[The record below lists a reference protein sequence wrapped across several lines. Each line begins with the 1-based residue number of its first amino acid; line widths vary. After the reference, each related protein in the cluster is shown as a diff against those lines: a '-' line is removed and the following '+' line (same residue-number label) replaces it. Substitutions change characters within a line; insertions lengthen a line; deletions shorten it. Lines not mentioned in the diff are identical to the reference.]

1 MNYRQASL
9 LASEDASTAATKTV
23 DISIKD
29 VISRI
34 QVKYGYTNGS
44 HDATGHPA
52 LTVSKVEIVDGSTVL
67 YSLSGKEIEALDF
80 FDGKRTQPYEREFR
94 SGCPG
99 IVLLNLNFGRKL
111 YDPLLAFDP
120 KKFSNPQIK
129 VSHNKALGG
138 SAPSSSTLEIVA
150 DVFDQKAVTPQ
161 GFLMSKEHQTET
173 LVANAYVNVDLP
185 TDHIL
190 RKLLIMSRTAGY
202 ELDNQLSTLHLDEDN
217 DKRVIIDSNID
228 DFFHFME
235 NLFGPYRE
243 QIVGTFSGVASHG
256 WYCTPISHSELH
268 VRPIGGAT
276 VELDSEFGGGYFTM
290 TPSAVTAW
298 RGGVTGFEPHGAVPV
313 IFGDQDDIVDWFDVT
328 KVGTLRL
335 RLKAASGPSGSV
347 EVVTQQLR
355 KYA

>member
-9 LASEDASTAATKTV
+9 LAQEDASTAGTKTV
-23 DISIKD
+23 DLDIKD

-44 HDATGHPA
+44 HDATDHPA
-52 LTVSKVEIVDGSTVL
+52 KIVSKVEVVDGSTVL
-67 YSLSGKEIEALDF
+67 YSLSGREIEALDF
-80 FDGKRTQPYEREFR
+80 FDGRKVRPYELEYR
-94 SGCPG
+94 SGVPG
-99 IVLLNLNFGRKL
+99 YVLLDLNFGRKL

-161 GFLMSKEHQTET
+161 GFLMSKEHDTET

-185 TDHIL
+185 TDYL
-190 RKLLIMSRTAGY
+190 MRKLLIMSRTAGY
-202 ELDNQLSTLHLDEDN
+202 ELDNQIATIKLDEDN
-217 DKRVIIDSNID
+217 DKRVIIDADMD
-228 DFFHFME
+228 DYFMEIE

-243 QIVGTFSGVASHG
+243 QLVGTFSGIASHD

-276 VELDSEFGGGYFTM
+276 VALDAEFGGGKFSM

-298 RGGVTGFEPHGAVPV
+298 RGGVVGFEPHGAVPV
-313 IFGDQDDIVDWFDVT
+313 IFGDQDDLADWFDVT

-335 RLKAASGPSGSV
+335 RLKAAASPSGSL

>member
-9 LASEDASTAATKTV
+9 LAQEDASTAGTKTV
-23 DISIKD
+23 DLDIKD

-44 HDATGHPA
+44 HDATDHPA
-52 LTVSKVEIVDGSTVL
+52 KIVSKVEVVDGSTVL
-67 YSLSGKEIEALDF
+67 YSLSGREIEALDF
-80 FDGKRTQPYEREFR
+80 FDGKKVRPYELEYR
-94 SGCPG
+94 SGVPG
-99 IVLLNLNFGRKL
+99 YVLLDLNFGRKL

-161 GFLMSKEHQTET
+161 GFLMAKEHDTET

-185 TDHIL
+185 TDYL
-190 RKLLIMSRTAGY
+190 MRKLLIMSRTAGY
-202 ELDNQLSTLHLDEDN
+202 EMDNQLSTIKLDEDN
-217 DKRVIIDSNID
+217 DKRVIIDANMD
-228 DFFHFME
+228 DYFMEIE

-243 QIVGTFSGVASHG
+243 QLVGCFSGVASHG
-256 WYCTPISHSELH
+256 WYCTVISHCELE
-268 VRPIGGAT
+268 VRPIGSAT
-276 VELDSEFGGGYFTM
+276 VALDDEFGGGYFTM
-290 TPSAVTAW
+290 TPSAVTVW
-298 RGGVTGFEPHGAVPV
+298 RGGVQGFEPHGAVPV
-313 IFGDQDDIVDWFDVT
+313 IFGDQDDLADWFDVT

-335 RLKAASGPSGSV
+335 RLKAAASPSGSV

>member
-9 LASEDASTAATKTV
+9 LAEEDASTAATKTI
-23 DISIKD
+23 DLDIKD

-34 QVKYGYTNGS
+34 QVKYGFTNGS
-44 HDATGHPA
+44 HDATDHPA
-52 LTVSKVEIVDGSTVL
+52 KIISKVEIVDGSTVL
-67 YSLSGKEIEALDF
+67 YSLSGREIEALDF
-80 FDGKRTQPYEREFR
+80 FDGRRVRPYELEYR

-99 IVLLNLNFGRKL
+99 FELLNLNFGRKL

-161 GFLMSKEHQTET
+161 GYLMSKEHETAT

-185 TDHIL
+185 TDHVM
-190 RKLLIMSRTAGY
+190 RKLLVMVRTAGY
-202 ELDNQLSTLHLDEDN
+202 ELDNQLSTIKLSEDN
-217 DKRVIIDSNID
+217 DKRVIIDANID
-228 DFFHFME
+228 DYFQE
-235 NLFGPYRE
+235 IDNLFGPYRE
-243 QIVGTFSGVASHG
+243 QMVGTFSGVASHG

-276 VELDSEFGGGYFTM
+276 VALDAEFGGGYFTM
-290 TPSAVTAW
+290 TPSGVTAW
-298 RGGVTGFEPHGAVPV
+298 RGGVQGFEPHGAVPV
-313 IFGDQDDIVDWFDVT
+313 LCGDQDEIADWYDVT
-328 KVGTLRL
+328 KVGALKL